1 MDVAIVT
8 LPIVLDSALLE
19 LEFTLYGWEHGVLIS
34 KPLKPPEGSSD
45 PSTVNIHLMSQS
57 NGWAFVDSVGYKAAC
72 LSINL
77 ASALTQLST

>member
-45 PSTVNIHLMSQS
+45 PSTVNT
-57 NGWAFVDSVGYKAAC
+57 
-72 LSINL
+72 SI
-77 ASALTQLST
+77 